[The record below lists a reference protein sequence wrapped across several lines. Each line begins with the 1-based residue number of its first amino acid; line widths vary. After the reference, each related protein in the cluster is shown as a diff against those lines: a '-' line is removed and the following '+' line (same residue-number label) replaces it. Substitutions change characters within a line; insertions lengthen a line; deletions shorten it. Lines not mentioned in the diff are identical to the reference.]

1 MFVYIAIGLYLIYGL
16 YMVISIIRM
25 DLFIVKLNE
34 LEKEVGKEIG
44 TAELFLFSFILL
56 LVVIF
61 WPIVIFVGK
70 QK

>member
-1 MFVYIAIGLYLIYGL
+1 MFIHIAIGLYLIYGL
-16 YMVISIIRM
+16 YVVISIIRM

-61 WPIVIFVGK
+61 WPIAFLVGK
-70 QK
+70 LK